1 MNIDPLTGNSSGLN
15 VTQLMDSLFN
25 DIDTAGNTLSQ
36 NIQGIINSGSDL
48 NQGELLKMQFQVG
61 QYNAMLE
68 MASTV
73 SKSLTD
79 MMKTLAQ
86 RTS

>member
-25 DIDTAGNTLSQ
+25 DIDTAGTILSQ
-36 NIQGIINSGSDL
+36 NIQGIIESESGL

>member
-1 MNIDPLTGNSSGLN
+1 MIIDSLSSNTGGLN
-15 VTQLMDSLFN
+15 ISELMTTCFTNVNKAGSTLAANIEGIVNQGTSL
-25 DIDTAGNTLSQ
+25 D
-36 NIQGIINSGSDL
+36 
-48 NQGELLKMQFQVG
+48 QGELLKMQFQVG

-68 MASTV
+68 MVSTV

>member
-1 MNIDPLTGNSSGLN
+1 MIIDSLSANTGGLN
-15 VTQLMDSLFN
+15 ISQLMTTCFTNVDNAGSILATN
-25 DIDTAGNTLSQ
+25 IEDIISQ
-36 NIQGIINSGSDL
+36 GTEL

-68 MASTV
+68 MVSTV

>member
-1 MNIDPLTGNSSGLN
+1 MVINNVTSNTGLN
-15 VTQLMDSLFN
+15 VSDLMQTCFDSIN
-25 DIDTAGNTLSQ
+25 KAGNALSTQ
-36 NIQGIINSGSDL
+36 MKDL
-48 NQGELLKMQFQVG
+48 LEPEAEIGQAQMLQLQFEIG

-68 MASTV
+68 MVSTV

-86 RTS
+86 RSS